1 MYDASLCTKRGTG
14 EMVTMDIIAASAG
27 PEPSLQAAP
36 WEEQIAA
43 VFHRSLLCTAPDEHL
58 LHLHTGPRLASPFRL
73 RIEDDF
79 AKLFH
84 GIPFV
89 Q

>member
-1 MYDASLCTKRGTG
+1 
-14 EMVTMDIIAASAG
+14 MVTMDIIAASAG

-36 WEEQIAA
+36 WEGQIAA

-84 GIPFV
+84 AIPFV